1 MRRKKNL
8 KKEKDLLRQGDFI
21 SRLRTAQTATLPDQ
35 FSNISIQEN
44 KNSNNNN
51 NNAAIT
57 AESNSSNNNS
67 NSSSS
72 SSSMSGEE
80 YVALVDDILMI
91 VFFYLKNAS
100 DIQNILRVNQRWK
113 KLLIKV
119 LQQVLY
125 DVSIHTL
132 ILTPL
137 GLPEYS
143 I

>member
-1 MRRKKNL
+1 MRRKNL
-8 KKEKDLLRQGDFI
+8 KKQKDLLRQGDFI
-21 SRLRTAQTATLPDQ
+21 SRLRTARTATLSDQ

-44 KNSNNNN
+44 KNNNNNNN
-51 NNAAIT
+51 NNANT
-57 AESNSSNNNS
+57 AESNNNNS
-67 NSSSS
+67 NSNSST
-72 SSSMSGEE
+72 SGEE

-91 VFFYLKNAS
+91 VFFYLKNAT

-125 DVSIHTL
+125 VSIHTHPHAFRACG
-132 ILTPL
+132 IL
-137 GLPEYS
+137 YY